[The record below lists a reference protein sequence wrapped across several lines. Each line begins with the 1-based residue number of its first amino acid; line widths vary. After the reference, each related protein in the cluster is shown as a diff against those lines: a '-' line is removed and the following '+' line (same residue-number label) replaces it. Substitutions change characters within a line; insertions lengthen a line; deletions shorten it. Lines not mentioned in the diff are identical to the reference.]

1 MDDRIRRL
9 LDQITSLDEELREA
23 LHEQETR
30 LFYQINGKRV
40 EFERSIKDTHRRL
53 KTGLVRW
60 FLAVRPLNYFTA
72 PVIYGLI
79 IPLAVLD
86 LCITIYQ
93 SVCFPIYGIP
103 KARRSNYIVMDHQ
116 QLAYLNIIEKFH
128 CLYCSYAVGLI
139 AYAREIAA
147 RTEQYFC
154 PIKHARKVL
163 GFHARYAHFLDY
175 GDAADFSAKLEKFR
189 AELAKEAEQA
199 HLPRSK

>member
-9 LDQITSLDEELREA
+9 LDQITSLDEELREV

-30 LFYQINGKRV
+30 LFYQIHGKRV
-40 EFERSIKDTHRRL
+40 EFERSIRDTHLRL

-72 PVIYGLI
+72 PVIYGFI
-79 IPLAVLD
+79 VPLAFLD
-86 LCITIYQ
+86 ICITIYQ
-93 SVCFPIYGIP
+93 ATCFPIYGIP

-116 QLAYLNIIEKFH
+116 QLAYLNIVEKFH
-128 CLYCSYAVGLI
+128 CLYCSYATGLV

-154 PIKHARKVL
+154 PIKHARRVL
-163 GFHARYAHFLDY
+163 GSHARYAHFLDY

-189 AELAKEAEQA
+189 SELAKEEEQA
-199 HLPRSK
+199 PSPRP